1 MTTQQMIVAFF
12 DWIVQ
17 QHGPVQIDL
26 GFPERQR
33 RNNPVEYRRLRS
45 DELIALLQEYS
56 DLHEATDEH
65 E

>member
-1 MTTQQMIVAFF
+1 MTTQQVIVAFF

-26 GFPERQR
+26 GFPERHR
-33 RNNPVEYRRLRS
+33 RGKPVPYRRLRS

-56 DLHEATDEH
+56 DRHEVTDER